1 MSVRR
6 SRSLDHVVPMVA
18 DPRSLAAQ
26 LADRIRDGIAD
37 GTFGRGEQLPSE
49 EQLSGVYRVG
59 RTTVREALKE
69 LQSEGV
75 VQVRRGRGRF
85 VSSLPPVQRPITR
98 LESVTDMLAAQG
110 YTVVNRLLAQHTRRA
125 SADERANLGLGP
137 GDHVVH
143 LERLRLAQGEPL
155 IYSIDVVPAQL
166 LGAAG
171 AEVWEGSLFVELE
184 RVGLTPTASVST
196 FRASL
201 LPPAAQEACGLD
213 QSLPWLLMVQL
224 NLTEEGTPVIYSH
237 DYHRG
242 DRFSFEVLRRAEP
255 RGGRSE

>member
-1 MSVRR
+1 MPR
-6 SRSLDHVVPMVA
+6 SRSLEHVAPMVA

-26 LADRIRDGIAD
+26 LADRIRQAIVD

-49 EQLSGVYRVG
+49 ERLCEVFRVG

-110 YTVVNRLLAQHTRRA
+110 YTVVNRLLAQYTRRA
-125 SADERANLGLGP
+125 SADERANLRLGP
-137 GDHVVH
+137 EDDVVH

-155 IYSIDVVPAQL
+155 IYSVDVVPAQL
-166 LGAAG
+166 LGPAG
-171 AEVWEGSLFVELE
+171 DKEWEGSLFVALE
-184 RVGLTPTASVST
+184 RLGLTPTASVST

-201 LPPAAQEACGLD
+201 LPPAAQQACGLD
-213 QSLPWLLMVQL
+213 PSLPWLLMVQL
-224 NLTEEGTPVIYSH
+224 NLTDEGIPVIFSH

-255 RGGRSE
+255 RGGHRE